1 MFRAD
6 RAGTFREA
14 MKRSGTGETYPAA
27 VGAAGQTMK
36 HRPGAARLSLGGAA
50 SGRTTIS
57 RLLRGT
63 SALSPCGLSLLSLA
77 ALGLGATPA
86 QAQCALSGGSNY
98 VCSGPNTTQ
107 QSINAADAAVT
118 TTPGFSVDL
127 SASNGNGLA
136 VIGAGQLSYIDTNA
150 ATITGGGDLGDS
162 GLLIWSTGD
171 NGPTPGSVTVDTGG
185 AIAGYHGISASNS
198 GGGLTS
204 VTAGGLVTGTFGEGI
219 AGVNGT
225 AASGLTLR
233 AATVVGATSGIVAYN
248 NGTGATLVTASGLVT
263 GTGRYG
269 IIASN
274 AASAGDLTIDA
285 AAVTGGLS
293 GIYAE
298 NRGTGATLVTAS
310 GNVEGTQAYGILA
323 VNGTA
328 NLRTDGTLQS
338 ATPGTANGLT
348 VAVGTLASPA
358 TATGGVTGIHAYN
371 NGTGATEVTATG
383 QVTGTSGA
391 GLFALN
397 GAGAT
402 SLTVNAG
409 AVLGGTDGIFA
420 ANRGSGAT
428 FVAATGSV
436 VGTAGYGIFAQN
448 DTAATTLTVTAVSA
462 TGGLA
467 GIYADNQG
475 TGATLVSATG
485 QVSGTAGASGLFALN
500 GATATS
506 LTVEVAGVDG
516 ATNGITAEN
525 QGSGATRVTA
535 AGAVTGTNGTGI
547 EVLNRA
553 TASDLTVGAA
563 AVSGRFRGIDVLNNG
578 TGNTLVRASGPVI
591 GTNDAGIN
599 ATNNTNANDLTV
611 EAASATGGLAGIL
624 VRNNGR
630 GNTSVTAT
638 GTVTGTAQRGI
649 DAYNNSPAGDL
660 LIEAA
665 AVTGG
670 ISGIHAENRGTG
682 TTSVTA
688 TGHVAGT
695 QTYGILAINGAITAG
710 SADVVTSVA
719 PGTATDLAVSAA
731 SVSGGRTGIHAV
743 NQGTGETFVGASGLV
758 TGASTYGIY
767 AVNGNAATKMMVD
780 VAGVDGGRTGIWAE
794 NQGRGDTVVKASGR
808 VTGTDSFGIYALN
821 GATAGGLTV
830 RTADVAGGYAGI
842 YADNGGTGAT
852 LVTATGP
859 VTGTDYA
866 GIIVYNRATAGSLT
880 VTAEAAS
887 GALYGVAAANFGT
900 GPTSITTNGLVE
912 GGMSAIFAGSTGQ
925 PITITTNGL
934 VRNLSGLS
942 ESLAIEASG
951 GLVTYTNAG
960 GLIGTVKFG
969 AGAHTMTNNAVW
981 NTAGGTSQFGGGA
994 LTNAAG
1000 VVIIA
1005 ASGGGAPVTTTF
1017 EGLASF
1023 VNHGLLV
1030 MADGVAGDTLRQT
1043 GGGARL
1049 EAGSLLAIDIDRA
1062 GRADR
1067 FASTGAVTLT
1077 GATLAVNSAGGI
1089 ATYGTRYQVVSA
1101 DGGLTGR
1108 FASVSGLP
1116 ADTAF
1121 LTMRDTYDANNAYLE
1136 VQKYR
1141 TFASAGL
1148 TRNQIAT
1155 AGGLD
1160 SLGPGPLVGVIA
1172 GFTSDAAARAA
1183 FDQVSGEIH
1192 ASAKAALIEDSGFLR
1207 EAAMGRIRSSFGAVT
1222 ASAPVNMAYIDGRP
1236 VAVAPT
1242 ADRFTVWGQGYGAW
1256 GRTNGDGNAARLSHS
1271 TGGFFLGFDGPV
1283 YEIARI
1289 GLIAG
1294 YSRTSFN
1301 VRDRASSG
1309 ASDNYHLGIYGGA
1322 QWGPIGLRSG
1332 LAFTWH
1338 ELSTTRTVAFAG
1350 FGDMLRTRYGAR
1362 TFQAFGEAG
1371 YRIDAFGAAFEPFV
1385 NLAHVSLA
1393 TDAFSE
1399 TGGAAALT
1407 GEGRTT
1413 STTFTTLGLRASA
1426 TFMLGGVGTT
1436 ARGTLGWRHAFGA
1449 VLPLSANA
1457 FAGGA
1462 GFTVAGVP
1470 IARDAAVIEAGLD
1483 FALSPAAT
1491 LGLGYTGQIAGGAQQ
1506 HGFKGSLA
1514 VRF

>member
-1 MFRAD
+1 M
-6 RAGTFREA
+6 
-14 MKRSGTGETYPAA
+14 
-27 VGAAGQTMK
+27 
-36 HRPGAARLSLGGAA
+36 
-50 SGRTTIS
+50 
-57 RLLRGT
+57 
-63 SALSPCGLSLLSLA
+63 LA
-77 ALGLGATPA
+77 ALGLGTDPA
-86 QAQCALSGGSNY
+86 RAQCAPSGGSNY
-98 VCSGPNTTQ
+98 VCSGPNTTT
-107 QSINAADAAVT
+107 QSINAADVAVT
-118 TTPGFSVDL
+118 TTPGFGVDL
-127 SASNGNGLA
+127 GASNGNGLA
-136 VIGAGQLSYIDTNA
+136 IIGAGQLSYIDTNA
-150 ATITGGGDLGDS
+150 ATITGGNAYGDS
-162 GLLIWSTGD
+162 GLLIWSTGN
-171 NGPTPGSVTVDTGG
+171 NGPTLGSVTVDTGG
-185 AIAGYHGISASNS
+185 AITGYHGISVSNS

-204 VTAGGLVTGTFGEGI
+204 VTAGGVVTGLSGEGI
-219 AGVNGT
+219 SVINGA
-225 AASGLTLR
+225 AASGLTVR
-233 AATVVGATSGIVAYN
+233 AATVTGATSGIVAYN
-248 NGTGATLVTASGLVT
+248 NGTGATLVMASGQVT

-269 IIASN
+269 IFASN

-285 AAVTGGLS
+285 AAVTGGIS

-298 NRGTGATLVTAS
+298 NRGSGATLVTAS
-310 GNVEGTQAYGILA
+310 GNVEGTQNYGILA

-348 VAVGTLASPA
+348 VAVGTLANPA
-358 TATGGVTGIHAYN
+358 TATGGMTGIYAYN

-383 QVTGTSGA
+383 QVTGTNGA

-420 ANRGSGAT
+420 TNRGSGAT
-428 FVAATGSV
+428 SVAATGSV

-448 DTAATTLTVTAVSA
+448 DTAATTLTVTAASA

-475 TGATLVSATG
+475 TGATLVTATG
-485 QVSGTAGASGLFALN
+485 PVSGTGGAFGLFALN

-506 LTVEVAGVDG
+506 LTAEVAAVNG
-516 ATNGITAEN
+516 AINGITAEN
-525 QGSGATRVTA
+525 RGSGATRVTA
-535 AGAVTGTNGTGI
+535 AGAVTGTSGTGI
-547 EVLNRA
+547 EVQNGAGA
-553 TASDLTVGAA
+553 TDLAVGAT
-563 AVSGRFRGIDVLNNG
+563 AVSGRFRGIDVFNSG
-578 TGNTLVRASGPVI
+578 TGNTLVVASGLVA
-591 GTNDAGIN
+591 GANDAGIN
-599 ATNNTNANDLTV
+599 VVNNPGANHLT
-611 EAASATGGLAGIL
+611 
-624 VRNNGR
+624 
-630 GNTSVTAT
+630 
-638 GTVTGTAQRGI
+638 
-649 DAYNNSPAGDL
+649 
-660 LIEAA
+660 IEAA

-670 ISGIHAENRGTG
+670 LTGILARNNGHGD
-682 TTSVTA
+682 TSVTA
-688 TGHVAGT
+688 TG
-695 QTYGILAINGAITAG
+695 
-710 SADVVTSVA
+710 DVV
-719 PGTATDLAVSAA
+719 GTA
-731 SVSGGRTGIHAV
+731 RR
-743 NQGTGETFVGASGLV
+743 GL
-758 TGASTYGIY
+758 
-767 AVNGNAATKMMVD
+767 D
-780 VAGVDGGRTGIWAE
+780 VY
-794 NQGRGDTVVKASGR
+794 NNS
-808 VTGTDSFGIYALN
+808 S
-821 GATAGGLTV
+821 AGGLTV
-830 RTADVAGGYAGI
+830 HAASVTGGIDGIFVENRGAGTTLVTASGSVIGAQLHGIAATNGQFLANPDGTFDGLGSGPAGDLSVRAAAVSGGVTGILAANGGSGATYVTATGLVNGGSGEGISALNGPAAGKLSIDAAAVSGGGTGILARNSGTGSTLVTASGPVVGTSGDGIAATNAATAGALTIHARAVTGGNYGI
-842 YADNGGTGAT
+842 YASGGGAGAT
-852 LVTATGP
+852 EVTATGP
-859 VTGTDYA
+859 VVGTGA
-866 GIIVYNRATAGSLT
+866 SGIFVLNGAATTGLT
-880 VTAEAAS
+880 VTAEAVS
-887 GALYGVAAANFGT
+887 GARYGVSVGNFGT
-900 GPTSITTNGLVE
+900 GPTRIATSGLVE
-912 GGMSAIFAGSTGQ
+912 GGMGAIFAGSAGQ
-925 PITITTNGL
+925 PIEITTNGL

-942 ESLAIEASG
+942 ASLAIETSG

-969 AGAHTMTNNAVW
+969 VGAHTMANDAAW

-1000 VVIIA
+1000 VAIIA
-1005 ASGGGAPVTTTF
+1005 ASGSGAPVTTTF

-1023 VNHGLLV
+1023 VNRGLLV
-1030 MADGVAGDTLRQT
+1030 MADGVAGDIVRQT
-1043 GGGARL
+1043 GGGARF
-1049 EAGSLLAIDIDRA
+1049 EAGSLLAVDIDRT

-1067 FASTGAVTLT
+1067 FASAGAVSLT
-1077 GATLAVNSAGGI
+1077 GATLAVNGAGGI
-1089 ATYGTRYQVVSA
+1089 ATYGTRYTVVSA

-1160 SLGPGPLVGVIA
+1160 SLGPGPLVGVVA
-1172 GFTSDAAARAA
+1172 GFTSDVAARAA
-1183 FDQVSGEIH
+1183 FDLVSGEIH

-1207 EAAMGRIRSSFGAVT
+1207 EAAIGRLRSAFGTVAA
-1222 ASAPVNMAYIDGRP
+1222 ASAPVNMADINGRL

-1242 ADRFTVWGQGYGAW
+1242 TERFAIWGQGYGAW

-1271 TGGFFLGFDGPV
+1271 TGGFFLGFDGPLLDTW
-1283 YEIARI
+1283 RI
-1289 GLIAG
+1289 GLLAG

-1309 ASDNYHLGIYGGA
+1309 ASDNYHLGAFAGT

-1338 ELSTTRTVAFAG
+1338 ELATTRTVAFAG
-1350 FGDMLRTRYGAR
+1350 FGDMLRARYGAR
-1362 TFQAFGEAG
+1362 TFQAFSEAG

-1413 STTFTTLGLRASA
+1413 ATTFTTLGLRASA
-1426 TFMLGGVGTT
+1426 SFMIGGIGAT

-1449 VLPLSANA
+1449 VLPLATNA

-1491 LGLGYTGQIAGGAQQ
+1491 LGVGYAGQIAGSAQQ